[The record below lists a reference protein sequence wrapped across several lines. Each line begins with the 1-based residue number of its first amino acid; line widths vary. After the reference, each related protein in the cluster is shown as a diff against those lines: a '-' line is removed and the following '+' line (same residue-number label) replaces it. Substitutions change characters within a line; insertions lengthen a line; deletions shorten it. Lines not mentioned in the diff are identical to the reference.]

1 MPEAVEPKKHNVARF
16 SVFEVDFE
24 KPELRKRGVRIRLQ
38 DQPFR
43 VLIALLEKPGEIVT
57 REQLKDRLWAQDEF
71 VEFDKSLNTAVQK
84 IRAALGDSADNPRFV
99 ETVPRRGYRFI
110 AAVESPPPARP
121 PVERPA
127 ALSPRWLAL
136 AVLLTVLA
144 VGAIWHSSRARSGDT
159 APSASRAVPL
169 TSYPGAERAADLSPD
184 GNRVVF
190 SWTGETGENP
200 DIYVKLVGE
209 SASQRLT
216 SDPAVDTSP
225 AWSPD
230 GRTIAFIRCGAETAE
245 LILVPSIGGPE
256 RPIAAVEKAW
266 CPEQRLSWFPDSRH
280 LALWDRPTL
289 QAPWSIFKVSLETGE
304 RSLLTRPPRSASGDR
319 YPAVSPDG
327 RSLAFSRSESA
338 REQSVYLLPLTG
350 GLEPDGQPHKLTGDE
365 YAWDPA
371 WSADGAEIIYTEG
384 FDGRSRLKII
394 PATGGVSR
402 PILQAG
408 SGTHAAVSRS
418 GGRLVFEQS
427 SRNSNIWRTS
437 LPEGADK
444 RPLIQSTRRDLT
456 PQYSPDGRR
465 IAFSSSRTGYREI
478 WVCDRDGSNALQVT
492 DLRSAMSSGPY
503 WSPDSSAIVFQSIVE
518 NQREIFVVQAN
529 GGGLKRLTDHPA
541 VDAQPTWSRD
551 GSWIYFS
558 SNRSGRSKIW
568 KVPAEGGEP
577 TEIGEGGYAIE
588 SWDGRRLF
596 TVRMDHRERRS
607 VWALDRKIGTESKI
621 VEQIDNQALN
631 TALGPDGI
639 YYLLRESY
647 REGQWWLWRQRF
659 EAESPER
666 LFPLEGGLAVGLAVA
681 PDGSEVLFC
690 PSSERSSDLMLIDNF
705 R

>member
-1 MPEAVEPKKHNVARF
+1 MRF

-24 KPELRKRGVRIRLQ
+24 AAELRKRGIRIRLQ

-43 VLIALLEKPGEIVT
+43 VLSALLEKPGELVT

-110 AAVESPPPARP
+110 AAVESPPLAGP

-136 AVLLTVLA
+136 AALLTVLA
-144 VGAIWHSSRARSGDT
+144 VGAIWHGSRTPSADTARS
-159 APSASRAVPL
+159 ASPPAPL
-169 TSYPGAERAADLSPD
+169 TSYPGAERAPDLSPD

-190 SWTGETGENP
+190 SWTGETGDNP

-216 SDPAVDTSP
+216 SDPAEDTSP

-230 GRTIAFIRCGAETAE
+230 GRTIAFVRCGAETAE
-245 LILVPSIGGPE
+245 LILVPSIGGTE
-256 RPIAAVEKAW
+256 RPIAAVEKSF
-266 CPEQRLSWFPDSRH
+266 CPQQRLSWFPDNRH
-280 LALWDRPTL
+280 LALWDRATP
-289 QAPWSIFKVSLETGE
+289 QAPWSIFKVSLDTGE
-304 RSLLTRPPRSASGDR
+304 RSALTRPASSASGDR

-338 REQSVYLLPLTG
+338 REQSVYLVPLTDR
-350 GLEPDGQPHKLTGDE
+350 LEPGGPPRKLTDGE

-384 FDGRSRLKII
+384 FDESLRLKVI
-394 PATGGVSR
+394 PARGGLSR
-402 PILQAG
+402 PIPQAG
-408 SGTHAAVSRS
+408 NGSHAAVSRS
-418 GGRLVFEQS
+418 GDRLVFERS
-427 SRNSNIWRTS
+427 SRDSDIWRAS
-437 LPEGADK
+437 LPDGADK
-444 RPLIQSTRRDLT
+444 RTLIRSTRRDLT

-478 WVCDRDGSNALQVT
+478 WVCDRGGSNAVQVT
-492 DLRSAMSSGPY
+492 DLRSEMSSGPY
-503 WSPDSSAIVFQSIVE
+503 WSPDSSAIVFQSIVD
-518 NQREIFVVQAN
+518 NQREIFVVLPN

-541 VDAQPTWSRD
+541 VDLQPTWSRD

-558 SNRSGRSKIW
+558 SNRSGEPKTW

-577 TEIGEGGYAIE
+577 AEIGEGAYAIE

-596 TVRMDHRERRS
+596 QVRSDDREQKS
-607 VWALDRKIGTESKI
+607 VWALDQGTGTESKI
-621 VEQIDNQALN
+621 IEQVDYQGLN
-631 TALGPDGI
+631 TTLGPDGI

-666 LFPLEGGLAVGLAVA
+666 LFPLEGSLAPGLAVA

-690 PSSERSSDLMLIDNF
+690 PFSERSSDLMLIDNF